1 MRLLNSQ
8 NQNQTEEGQST
19 NERVDAKFV
28 DVPCHFHFRKSIQ
41 IEASGAKAIVVL
53 LDAGDKIRFAEAAEI
68 LYDLLGDIEV
78 ISQEVPIMVACNKQ
92 DLPIAK
98 KAL

>member
-1 MRLLNSQ
+1 M
-8 NQNQTEEGQST
+8 
-19 NERVDAKFV
+19 DAKFV
-28 DVPCHFHFRKSIQ
+28 DVPGHFNFRKSIQ

-53 LDAGDKIRFAEAAEI
+53 LDAGDKLRFAEAAEI